1 MKTALVL
8 AGAVAKG
15 AFEAGVLSV
24 LAERGIAIDAIVAT
38 SAGALNAAVYATG
51 VRFGNERLAAD
62 VLSALWSDKAEWRQV
77 LSPSLKGIFGKRG
90 LSTTKALQRIVSDG
104 MDSVAGAPS
113 SGKQL
118 VSLQL
123 VTTTLRGKLHEP
135 KGVPATTFEHVLKL
149 TATDFDDAA
158 GRIKVAHAAVASGAF
173 PLLFVPVD
181 VDGVGPC
188 IDGGAVNN
196 TPISWAVDAGAERV
210 IVVTGNPLEIPPEP
224 LAGAKLVGKQVD
236 ITINERLFRD
246 LLQARRV
253 NQKLRDVDLALEQLP
268 EPQRGTAR
276 AAVHGALGWSP
287 LLITEIRPDEPLE
300 GDAFSGLSDRTQ
312 RLSYLEA
319 GRQAARRVLS

>member
-51 VRFGNERLAAD
+51 VRFGNERLAAE
-62 VLSALWSDKAEWRQV
+62 VLLALWSDKAEWRHV
-77 LSPSLKGIFGKRG
+77 VSPSLRGIFGRQG
-90 LSTTKALQRIVSDG
+90 LSTTQALQRIVSDG
-104 MDSVAGAPS
+104 MERVAGAPS
-113 SGKQL
+113 AGRHA

-149 TATDFDDAA
+149 DASDFDDAA
-158 GRIKVAHAAVASGAF
+158 GRAKVAHAAVASGAF
-173 PLLFVPVD
+173 PLLYIPVE

-188 IDGGAVNN
+188 VDGGAVNN

-210 IVVTGNPLEIPPEP
+210 IVVTGNPLEIPAET
-224 LAGAKLVGKQVD
+224 LAGATLVGKEVD
-236 ITINERLFRD
+236 IAINERLFRD
-246 LLQARRV
+246 LVQARRV
-253 NQKLRDVDLALEQLP
+253 NQKLRAIDVALEQLP
-268 EPQRGTAR
+268 EPQRETAR
-276 AAVHGALGWSP
+276 VVVQSALGWSP
-287 LLITEIRPDEPLE
+287 LLITEIRPEKPLQ
-300 GDAFSGLSDRTQ
+300 GDAFSGLSDRAQ
-312 RLSYLEA
+312 RLSYLDA
-319 GRQAARRVLS
+319 GRQAAKRVLP